1 MKRLQILLSIGGM
14 LCLAWGPVQAAEV
27 AHGAEQAAA
36 EEGPNGGRLLQDGA
50 VTLELAIYEQGVPPE
65 YRAWIS
71 RDGEAVTQGAEL
83 IVELTRLGGPADR
96 FTFTYQGDYWL
107 GDGVVE
113 EPHSFDVT
121 AELTL
126 DGQDHQW
133 TWQSHEGRTEISAD
147 MAEQAGIGT
156 REAGPATIERRIASY
171 GQLIAN
177 PEAIAHVKARFP
189 GLVKRVAVRLGDTV
203 QEGAVLATIES
214 NESLQSY
221 EIRAPFAGT
230 VIQRNVNVG
239 ELAEGQSLFSVANL
253 DTLWAELKIF
263 PGQRREVAAGQTVR
277 IVSEGDEYLSN
288 LDHLLPSSNNA
299 PFAIAR
305 AAIDNAQGTLTP
317 GQLVS
322 ADIVV
327 EKIDVPLAV
336 DNRALQSFRD
346 WTVVFI
352 QAGDT
357 YEIRPL
363 ELGRSDGRFTE
374 VLSGLNPGDT
384 YVVENSYLIKADIE
398 KSGASHD
405 H

>member
-1 MKRLQILLSIGGM
+1 MKRLHALFIIAGM
-14 LCLAWGPVQAAEV
+14 LCLAWGPVQAAEED
-27 AHGAEQAAA
+27 HGAEDASA
-36 EEGPNGGRLLQDGA
+36 EEGPNGGRLLEDGD

-65 YRAWIS
+65 YRAWLS
-71 RDGEAVTQGAEL
+71 RDGDAVTQGAEL
-83 IVELTRLGGPADR
+83 SVELTRLGGQVDR
-96 FTFTYQGDYWL
+96 FTFTHQGDYWL
-107 GDGVVE
+107 GKGVVE

-121 AELTL
+121 AKLAL
-126 DGQDHQW
+126 AGQDHQW
-133 TWQSHEGRTEISAD
+133 TWESHEGRTEISAA
-147 MAEQAGIGT
+147 MAGQAGIGT
-156 REAGPATIERRIASY
+156 REAGPATIERRIISY

-177 PEAIAHVKARFP
+177 PETIAHIKARFP
-189 GLVKRVAVRLGDTV
+189 GLVKRVAASLGDTV

-214 NESLQSY
+214 NESLQTY
-221 EIRAPFAGT
+221 AIRAPFAGT

-239 ELAEGQSLFSVANL
+239 ELAEAQSLFSVANL
-253 DTLWAELKIF
+253 DTLWVELKIF
-263 PGQRREVAAGQTVR
+263 PGQRQEIAVGQTVR
-277 IVSEGDEYLSN
+277 IDSEGSQYQAN
-288 LDHLLPSSNNA
+288 IDHLLPSSNNA
-299 PFAIAR
+299 PFVIAR
-305 AAIDNAQGTLTP
+305 TKIDNAQGNRTP

-336 DNRALQSFRD
+336 ENRALQSFRD

-352 QAGDT
+352 RVDDS

-374 VLSGLNPGDT
+374 VLSGLNSGDT